1 MYLVNLRMPCL
12 LLATIEVV
20 IIPPTN
26 AHNLVMKRSVRRL
39 EKLVGRP
46 PVMVVV
52 DEEVVAVVAVEMA
65 VVVAANSKVVG
76 VVLVTQQRM

>member
-1 MYLVNLRMPCL
+1 MCYAFTTESRELC
-12 LLATIEVV
+12 
-20 IIPPTN
+20 
-26 AHNLVMKRSVRRL
+26 VRRL

-65 VVVAANSKVVG
+65 VVVAAISEVVG